1 MLTTIALLLCAALM
15 FPSPATAQPAC
26 TAHSFSAANLSGMQ
40 MLGDDYMLKTPTPEA
55 CMQACCAAA
64 SHCMAWNYHVSS
76 TDPTHHPREC
86 WLSNSSS
93 PVVQT
98 GERSDVWVGGSKVK
112 VRHGHSGGGRTGGGA
127 AIQPL
132 SKWYYFGAA
141 GSLQGTLNR
150 ELTDQSVSLLH
161 SRASSVVSL
170 GSDKQKW
177 LSRQAKVFEAFG
189 GTGSGPFAPMPPPN
203 RSPPKYNVTKTLR
216 RPGYTCELILYET
229 RPGFYASGAIWTPTK
244 LKQQKGGKA
253 PGVLMV
259 SGHTSDGFR
268 SNNLGGPTSANDP
281 PDDDYQ
287 VVEINLVARG
297 FVVLAF
303 DPIGQGERMQYADI
317 KEGRPDPAA
326 PWGKGAAGSYLWGS
340 TSDHEYIG
348 RQLLLNGVGLM
359 SFWLHDEMI
368 SLDLLESLPQVDADS
383 LGVVGCSGG
392 GTQSS
397 YLGAMDSRVKAA
409 SMACYISTK
418 EIDMLW
424 NAGGGGDGEQTWPH
438 GIFNGLDKPDLI
450 EVRANQSTQVLITS
464 ADADFPAA
472 GGLAAVAEAQSAYA
486 ALGGE
491 LHVFEG
497 VWHHGWVLPTRE
509 QINAFFCKSL
519 AAGFLGGW
527 TSAGCDNSTE
537 VDVSAENPSFLEWND
552 EQLKVTS
559 TGQINTAPE
568 CIAPGAHISK
578 TVHNFSADLTEAHL
592 LALTQQRKQPAT
604 FLSKVIEKAPMLSG
618 FIPFGGMFSPGNPRF
633 LGAQFVVPR
642 PPGCIPGRY
651 IPGCPNP
658 PIASTVPSSGLED
671 TSKSRQE
678 LVDGPIGLVEQWQV
692 LTEGQCF
699 ALVTI
704 YFPASV
710 QDMTAPRKKMPLV
723 VWYSAAVASASA
735 PPDAASQW
743 ASAGH
748 AFAMVELCG
757 FGTTGPRCAL
767 FFSLLSHTAFGW
779 RQSELRDSRSSRR
792 VAL

>member
-1 MLTTIALLLCAALM
+1 MTVGDTTRRVSISIIESVVLASAVL
-15 FPSPATAQPAC
+15 FTQWEATAVQMSPPSQC
-26 TAHSFSAANLSGMQ
+26 TAHTFSAANLSGMQ
-40 MLGDDYMLKTPTPEA
+40 MYGEDKMLETTTAEE
-55 CMQACCAAA
+55 CMQACCATAPY
-64 SHCMAWNYHVSS
+64 CTAWNYHVSS

-93 PVVQT
+93 PIVQK
-98 GERSDVWVGGSKVK
+98 GQPSDVWVGGSKVA
-112 VRHGHSGGGRTGGGA
+112 VGHGHPRATGGGA
-127 AIQPL
+127 SIQPL

-141 GSLQGTLNR
+141 GSLEGTLNR
-150 ELTDQSVSLLH
+150 ELTDQSVRLLH
-161 SRASSVVSL
+161 SRASSVAGL

-177 LSRQAKVFEAFG
+177 LSRQKKVFDAFG
-189 GTGSGPFAPMPPPN
+189 GTGSGPFAPLPPPD
-203 RSPPKYNVTKTLR
+203 RSPPKYNVTNTLR

-244 LKQQKGGKA
+244 LKQEGGKA

-268 SNNLGGPTSANDP
+268 SNNLGGPIGANDP

-326 PWGKGAAGSYLWGS
+326 PWGKGVPGSYLWGS

-368 SLDLLESLPQVDADS
+368 SLDLLESLPQVDS
-383 LGVVGCSGG
+383 HNLGVVGCSGG

-397 YLGAMDSRVKAA
+397 YLGAMDARVKAA

-438 GIFNGLDKPDLI
+438 GIVNGLDKPDLI
-450 EVRANQSTQVLITS
+450 EVRANQSTQVLITT
-464 ADADFPAA
+464 ADTCFPAA
-472 GGLAAVAEAQSAYA
+472 GGLAAVTEAQPAYT
-486 ALGGE
+486 ALGGT

-509 QINAFFCKSL
+509 QINAFFCEAL
-519 AAGFLGGW
+519 AAGFTGGW
-527 TSAGCDNSTE
+527 TSIGCTNSSE
-537 VDVSAENPSFLEWND
+537 LDVSTQNPPFLEWND

-568 CIAPGAHISK
+568 CIPPGARISK
-578 TVHNFSADLTEAHL
+578 TVHNFSADLTETHL
-592 LALTQQRKQPAT
+592 LALVHKRKQSAS
-604 FLSKVIEKAPMLSG
+604 FLSEVIQKAPLLSG
-618 FIPFGGMFSPGNPRF
+618 FVSFGGTFGPGNPRF

-642 PPGCIPGRY
+642 PPGCIPGRF

-658 PIASTVPSSGLED
+658 PNHSHGVTASESGQARV
-671 TSKSRQE
+671 TGS
-678 LVDGPIGLVEQWQV
+678 IGLVEQYQV

-710 QDMTAPRKKMPLV
+710 QDMTTPRKKMPIV

-735 PPDAASQW
+735 PPDAAIQW
-743 ASAGH
+743 TSSGH
-748 AFAMVELCG
+748 AFARVELCG
-757 FGTTGPRCAL
+757 FGTTGPRYAL
-767 FFSLLSHTAFGW
+767 SLSLARAIPMSLTADALS
-779 RQSELRDSRSSRR
+779 
-792 VAL
+792 